1 MKTKVLFASTHLHF
15 KILGC
20 DKTGIRSWSRCLW
33 LQIYNWPVSFL
44 LCILLEVPAYKALN
58 LHMYLVISSI
68 YIDSCCS
75 WLLHFWY
82 FQYQECYFNLVFIDT
97 HFDINI
103 YIWELRLCYWWI
115 CLGKNMDN
123 YVLIIMAFSYIIDE
137 FGEQIFHSLLIFFG
151 ILVVMRFK
159 SLTSRILP
167 NSLTTRPLL
176 VALLLITLLHPLD
189 SLVP

>member
-1 MKTKVLFASTHLHF
+1 MALICFTLNVRFHSVYKILTESSACGGLWRLLFASTHLHF

-103 YIWELRLCYWWI
+103 YIYGNC
-115 CLGKNMDN
+115 G
-123 YVLIIMAFSYIIDE
+123 YVTGE
-137 FGEQIFHSLLIFFG
+137 F
-151 ILVVMRFK
+151 V
-159 SLTSRILP
+159 
-167 NSLTTRPLL
+167 
-176 VALLLITLLHPLD
+176 
-189 SLVP
+189 